1 MELVAQR
8 IGSPVPFEI
17 GPDQRVSFTM
27 LSVDTVEDGQQ
38 QVREALEFAGRELA
52 LDWTEFFQFAV
63 VPGH

>member
-1 MELVAQR
+1 
-8 IGSPVPFEI
+8 
-17 GPDQRVSFTM
+17 M